1 MTFEAYIVIGVLFF
15 SLLALFKELMRPG
28 LIFLSSSVLL
38 MAFGIISEKEL
49 LEAFSNKAMITV
61 ALMFL
66 VSEGIKQSGIL
77 DQIAQT
83 YLPRARQKMRF
94 MLPQLMIPVFF
105 LSGFLNNIPVII
117 IFAPIIKKWSEKLN
131 LSAKKFLIPL
141 SYATIFG
148 GMCTLIG
155 TSTNLVVHGLIIENG
170 YQGFSMF
177 ELGKVGIVIAFLGTI
192 YMTFIGYNLLPG
204 KIIYFNHARTIEDKD
219 YYYDLTILPNS
230 SLIGKESKNGRTKE
244 LKGLWLKSLERNK
257 KRFEITE
264 GTFTLQENDKILVAG
279 KSDDLEYILNSNN
292 VKLQGIDNIKDIPK
306 KDLKQYE
313 VVISPRF
320 PGVGKTIPDF
330 NFFDHYQAVVIAVH
344 RNGEHITSNF
354 KNLKLKAGDSL
365 VLLTTKKFIDIWG
378 ESKIFYLTSYI
389 RDYKESGTRWKKWLS
404 LIILILMIIGSTVG
418 RFIDTPPDMNLD
430 MFYFAAIAAT
440 IFAYLNIFPR
450 QNYTKYISWDLLI
463 TIACAFSLSKAMQN
477 SGIAEY
483 IASKAIFL
491 SKSFGPIGVLAVV
504 FLLTNFFTE
513 IITNN
518 AAAAL
523 VFPIALSAANQLGVS
538 PKPFFVAIAI
548 AASASFSTPIGYQ
561 TNLIVQS
568 IGNYRFRDYLK
579 VGLPLNIL
587 AFVVSILLIPLIW
600 NF

>member
-1 MTFEAYIVIGVLFF
+1 MTFEVYIVIGVLFF

-38 MAFGIISEKEL
+38 MAFGIISEDEL

-83 YLPRARQKMRF
+83 YLPRVRQKMRF
-94 MLPQLMIPVFF
+94 MLPQLMIPVFL

-170 YQGFSMF
+170 YQGLSMF

-230 SLIGKESKNGRTKE
+230 SLIGKESKNGRIKE

-418 RFIDTPPDMNLD
+418 RFIDTPPD
-430 MFYFAAIAAT
+430 
-440 IFAYLNIFPR
+440 
-450 QNYTKYISWDLLI
+450 NYTKYISWDLLI